1 MEWALTFAAF
11 VIGGVFGYVS
21 HTLLAKNN
29 RHKSNNEQLEQ
40 TQLELSQYKQ
50 EVSDHFD
57 DQFKQLAE
65 LTAQLN
71 KVNQQW
77 NNAAPV
83 FTSPVTDK
91 KLPEL
96 ATKPLEVTDKA
107 NTENALGSNDNDVKD
122 KVTEAA

>member
-11 VIGGVFGYVS
+11 VIGGVFGYVG

-29 RHKSNNEQLEQ
+29 RHKNNNEQLEQ

-57 DQFKQLAE
+57 DHYKQLAE

-71 KVNQQW
+71 RVNQQW
-77 NNAAPV
+77 NASASL

-91 KLPEL
+91 QLPEL
-96 ATKPLEVTDKA
+96 GVQS
-107 NTENALGSNDNDVKD
+107 TEKSDEKIDSIEEQKLAP
-122 KVTEAA
+122 A

>member
-1 MEWALTFAAF
+1 MEWALTLAAF

-29 RHKSNNEQLEQ
+29 HHKSNNQQLEQ

-57 DQFKQLAE
+57 DHYKQLAE
-65 LTAQLN
+65 LSAQLN

-77 NNAAPV
+77 NNAAPL
-83 FTSPVTDK
+83 FTSPITDK

-96 ATKPLEVTDKA
+96 TTKSLEPADKA
-107 NTENALGSNDNDVKD
+107 ALTKTPVTEDDVKEQAP
-122 KVTEAA
+122 EAA

>member
-11 VIGGVFGYVS
+11 VIGGVFGYVG

-29 RHKSNNEQLEQ
+29 RHKNNNEQLEQ

-57 DQFKQLAE
+57 DHYKQLAE

-71 KVNQQW
+71 RVNQQW
-77 NNAAPV
+77 NASASL

-91 KLPEL
+91 QLPEL
-96 ATKPLEVTDKA
+96 GVH
-107 NTENALGSNDNDVKD
+107 NTEKNDEK
-122 KVTEAA
+122 TESIEEQKLAPA

>member
-11 VIGGVFGYVS
+11 VIGGVFGYVG

-57 DQFKQLAE
+57 DHYKQLAE

-71 KVNQQW
+71 RVNQQW
-77 NNAAPV
+77 NASASL
-83 FTSPVTDK
+83 FTSPITDK
-91 KLPEL
+91 QLPEL
-96 ATKPLEVTDKA
+96 GVQ
-107 NTENALGSNDNDVKD
+107 NTAEKCHEQPESHEEQKLVAV
-122 KVTEAA
+122 